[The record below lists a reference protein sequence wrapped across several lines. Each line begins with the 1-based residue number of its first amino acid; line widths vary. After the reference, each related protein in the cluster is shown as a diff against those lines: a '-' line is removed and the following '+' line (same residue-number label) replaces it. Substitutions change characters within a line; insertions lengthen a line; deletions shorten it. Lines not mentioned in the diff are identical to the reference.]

1 MFHFLQINGYIEHQI
16 QKGFTS
22 NITGTLEHTSMVSYI
37 IEKVRTKQRSLV
49 VTLLDLKNAFGEV
62 HHNLIPTT
70 LSYHHIPDN
79 IQLLISSLY
88 TDFKTF
94 IITSHYNTPA
104 IPVRRGVLQGDC
116 LSPLLFNLCFNTFI
130 QYIKAE
136 KYKQLGFS
144 PHDPN
149 DRMFQ
154 PVHCFN
160 SQTMLPLSPTMRKK
174 TNFYCIVYSLVQMG
188 LP

>member
-1 MFHFLQINGYIEHQI
+1 MCDFILQINGYIEHQI

-79 IQLLISSLY
+79 IQLLFSSLY

-94 IITSHYNTPA
+94 YHHK
-104 IPVRRGVLQGDC
+104 
-116 LSPLLFNLCFNTFI
+116 PL
-130 QYIKAE
+130 
-136 KYKQLGFS
+136 
-144 PHDPN
+144 
-149 DRMFQ
+149 
-154 PVHCFN
+154 
-160 SQTMLPLSPTMRKK
+160 
-174 TNFYCIVYSLVQMG
+174 
-188 LP
+188 